1 MSNSKVGAVF
11 PASAGKQGPRRIQ
24 EGLAA
29 LGRTEYVPETQANPT
44 KVRRAVCHGGMGGKP
59 GLLLSPKDIT
69 LDQLCLTILL
79 FNAACLQ
86 SRINCGNIIKRKKSM

>member
-1 MSNSKVGAVF
+1 MIQKSRQSSQHLQVNKDLGAF
-11 PASAGKQGPRRIQ
+11 R

-44 KVRRAVCHGGMGGKP
+44 KVRTAFCQCGMGGKP
-59 GLLLSPKDIT
+59 GLLLSPKYIT

-86 SRINCGNIIKRKKSM
+86 S